1 VGRDLQIELFEP
13 AADVEELDRL
23 IAALRVELLALD
35 VDAVSHVS
43 AGPAPAGSKGL
54 ELAAAGAL
62 LVQVKDSLPLI
73 NAVVSTVRAWLLRSR
88 SSGRSLKVTVDG
100 RTLELSAAT
109 AEQQQRIVDEFVRSL
124 GA

>member
-35 VDAVSHVS
+35 VDAVFHVS

-54 ELAAAGAL
+54 ELAEAGAL
-62 LVQVKDSLPLI
+62 LVQVRDSLPLI

-109 AEQQQRIVDEFVRSL
+109 ADQQQRIVDEFVRSL